1 MDVVWR
7 EEHVRESRNV
17 HNIVGVGGGFCAAA
31 AAAAAVKAWV
41 SGGVKSA

>member
-1 MDVVWR
+1 MDIVWR

-31 AAAAAVKAWV
+31 AAAAVKAWV
-41 SGGVKSA
+41 LGGVKSA

>member
-7 EEHVRESRNV
+7 EEHVRESRNFY
-17 HNIVGVGGGFCAAA
+17 NIVGVGGGFCAAA

-41 SGGVKSA
+41 LGGVKSA